1 LLGQVAFCGSEH
13 VWLGTCDTGLA
24 QWSSLW
30 ASICTCGGSLEQFP
44 ILEKM
49 LFSRQA
55 VILPQE
61 SERLLTEIAAARELL
76 ARVKYPTAMYIG
88 RNGEVLGQ
96 RPFEY
101 VEGLEI
107 SASEEGIVIAVLDLE
122 LAARRGL
129 AVPPD
134 EAVEDDLLGPL
145 HLWYFRMLER
155 AGGGRWKGY
164 RPDGTVLC
172 IEAGFLV
179 HDECTFIKP
188 GLVSVLDP
196 YDGFLKEI
204 EGLCRTSIETGEPII
219 VWSP

>member
-1 LLGQVAFCGSEH
+1 MLGQVAFCGSEH
-13 VWLGTCDTGLA
+13 VWLGTRDAGLA
-24 QWSSLW
+24 QWNSLW
-30 ASICTCGGSLEQFP
+30 ASICTCGGSQKQFP

-76 ARVKYPTAMYIG
+76 ARVEYPTAMCIG
-88 RNGEVLGQ
+88 RNGEVLGH

-101 VEGLEI
+101 VEGVEM
-107 SASEEGIVIAVLDLE
+107 SASEEGIVVAVSDLE

-129 AVPPD
+129 VVPPD
-134 EAVEDDLLGPL
+134 ETVEDDLLGPL
-145 HLWYFRMLER
+145 YRWYFCMLER

-164 RPDGTVLC
+164 RPDGAVLC

-179 HDECTFIKP
+179 HDECVFIKP
-188 GLVSVLDP
+188 GLVSQLNP
-196 YDGFLKEI
+196 YDGFFKEI
-204 EGLCRTSIETGEPII
+204 EGLCLASVETGKPII
-219 VWSP
+219 VWSL